1 MKRGSEIEKPKGK
14 ENFPRKLIIKSA
26 WSEVKAAGRRGV
38 LWIKLQQR
46 LVPECLAYRR
56 EIFIK
61 PTPIIRRCRARPHLS
76 CRSDEKYEK
85 PEISHYEPR
94 QDRPE
99 FAPHFHPFV

>member
-1 MKRGSEIEKPKGK
+1 MREIPSIIKSHLGGKRVKRGSEIEQPKGK

-56 EIFIK
+56 EICYQPNTDNQALPCQTAFVMSL
-61 PTPIIRRCRARPHLS
+61 RR
-76 CRSDEKYEK
+76 
-85 PEISHYEPR
+85 EI
-94 QDRPE
+94 
-99 FAPHFHPFV
+99 